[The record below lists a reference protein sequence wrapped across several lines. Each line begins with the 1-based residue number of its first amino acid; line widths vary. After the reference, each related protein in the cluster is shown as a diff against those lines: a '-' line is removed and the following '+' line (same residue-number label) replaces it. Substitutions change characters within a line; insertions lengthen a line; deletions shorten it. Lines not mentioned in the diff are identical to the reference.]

1 MVFVIFVVLV
11 GVSAVGE
18 YQGNPLVNSILGS
31 EQPNLEA
38 KKSDWLGRDAFWAVV
53 TTGTMCGAVNGCTIP

>member
-31 EQPNLEA
+31 EQHLEG
-38 KKSDWLGRDAFWAVV
+38 KESDWLGRAAFGQSLPPEPCVAV
-53 TTGTMCGAVNGCTIP
+53 TGCTIP